1 MVAHVLRLRLAMMW
15 GALRGDPREVVRRV
29 IGVVLLVAA
38 AAVAAVSAAGLA
50 DADRLTTAV
59 VTVLA
64 GSAVTLGFAVGPP
77 VTASIDP
84 LDPRRF
90 AVVGPEPRP
99 LAGALLL
106 AGFLSVPVL
115 VVLVLG
121 VSLAVAWGAHGA
133 AAVASVASVLL
144 GLATCVLFA
153 RVSMA
158 LGALVQ
164 RPRQSRELMG
174 VYLVAV
180 LVVVVPVGVFLGSLE
195 WRGAVPSQLASAAE
209 ILAWTPI
216 GAAWGIAL
224 APSAGAAVGSL
235 IVALATVGVLA
246 VAWFVLVDRLLT
258 TTRRPVAARER
269 GGMGWFAILPGTP
282 GGAVAARSL
291 SYWLRDRRYIVNVII
306 VPVAAVVSTVPLLV
320 AGVPFEIAVLLPV
333 PIMALFFGWLPHND
347 LAYDSTALWM
357 HIASGVR
364 GAPDRIGRLVPVL
377 LIGLPVLALTLPLAV
392 VAHGRWAVFP
402 ALVGV
407 CAALFL
413 AGLGLSSISSVV
425 APYAV
430 SRPGDSPFQ
439 QPQRSGSG
447 GVMAQGLVM
456 VGALLAAAPAIW
468 LTWRAVAGDSIDA
481 MFALAVGV
489 GAGLVVLVA
498 GVAIGAAL
506 FERRGTRLME
516 FAEAT

>member
-1 MVAHVLRLRLAMMW
+1 ML
-15 GALRGDPREVVRRV
+15 GALRGDRRDVIRRV

-38 AAVAAVSAAGLA
+38 TVVAAMSAAGLA

-59 VTVLA
+59 VSVLA
-64 GSAVTLGFAVGPP
+64 GSAVTLGFAIGPP

-90 AVVGPEPRP
+90 AVIGPEPRP
-99 LAGALLL
+99 LAGALIL

-115 VVLVLG
+115 VTLTLG
-121 VSLAVAWGAHGA
+121 VSLAVAWGAQGA
-133 AAVASVASVLL
+133 SAVASVASVVL
-144 GLATCVLFA
+144 GLTTCVLFA

-164 RPRQSRELMG
+164 RPRQSRELVS
-174 VYLVAV
+174 VYLIAV
-180 LVVVVPVGVFLGSLE
+180 LVVVVPIGVFLGSLE
-195 WRGAVPSQLASAAE
+195 WRGAVPTQLASAAE
-209 ILAWTPI
+209 ILSWTPI
-216 GAAWGIAL
+216 GAAWAIGL
-224 APSAGAAVGSL
+224 APTAGAAVGSL
-235 IVALATVGVLA
+235 VVALATMAVLVLA
-246 VAWFVLVDRLLT
+246 WFALVRVLLT
-258 TTRRPVAARER
+258 TTRRPAAVRER
-269 GGMGWFAILPGTP
+269 GGLGWFALLPGTP

-291 SYWLRDRRYIVNVII
+291 SYWLRDRRYIVNVVI
-306 VPVAAVVSTVPLLV
+306 VPIAAVVSTVPLLV
-320 AGVPFEIAVLLPV
+320 AGVPFELAVLLPV

-364 GAPDRIGRLVPVL
+364 GIPDRVGRLVPVL
-377 LIGLPVLALTLPLAV
+377 LIGIPILAVSLPLAI

-402 ALVGV
+402 AMVGV

-413 AGLGLSSISSVV
+413 GGLGLSSISSVL

-439 QPQRSGSG
+439 QPQRTGSG
-447 GVMAQGLVM
+447 GVVAQGLVM
-456 VGALLAAAPAIW
+456 LGAMLTALPAGW
-468 LTWRAVAGDSIDA
+468 LTWQAIGGATIDSVL
-481 MFALAVGV
+481 ALWVGV
-489 GAGLVVLVA
+489 GAGAFVLVV
-498 GVAIGAAL
+498 GIGLGAVVY
-506 FERRGTRLME
+506 ERRATRLME

>member
-1 MVAHVLRLRLAMMW
+1 MML
-15 GALRGDPREVVRRV
+15 GALRGDRRDVIRRV

-38 AAVAAVSAAGLA
+38 TVVAAMSAAGLA

-59 VTVLA
+59 VSVLA

-90 AVVGPEPRP
+90 AVIGPEPRP
-99 LAGALLL
+99 LAGALIL

-115 VVLVLG
+115 VTLTLG
-121 VSLAVAWGAHGA
+121 VSLAVAWGAQGA
-133 AAVASVASVLL
+133 SAVASVASVVL
-144 GLATCVLFA
+144 GLTTCVLFA

-164 RPRQSRELMG
+164 RPRQSRELVS
-174 VYLVAV
+174 VYLIAV
-180 LVVVVPVGVFLGSLE
+180 LVVVVPTGVFLGSLE
-195 WRGAVPSQLASAAE
+195 WRGAVPSQLVSAAE
-209 ILAWTPI
+209 ILSWTPI
-216 GAAWGIAL
+216 GAAWAIGL
-224 APSAGAAVGSL
+224 APTAGAAVASL
-235 IVALATVGVLA
+235 VVALATVAVLVLA
-246 VAWFVLVDRLLT
+246 WFALVRVLLT
-258 TTRRPVAARER
+258 TTRRPAAVRER
-269 GGMGWFAILPGTP
+269 GGLGWFALLPGTP

-291 SYWLRDRRYIVNVII
+291 SYWLRDRRYIVNVVI
-306 VPVAAVVSTVPLLV
+306 VPIAAVVSTVPLLV
-320 AGVPFEIAVLLPV
+320 AGVPFELAVLLPV

-364 GAPDRIGRLVPVL
+364 GIPDRVGRLVPVL
-377 LIGLPVLALTLPLAV
+377 LIGIPILAVSLPLAI

-402 ALVGV
+402 AMVGV

-413 AGLGLSSISSVV
+413 GGLGLSSISSVL

-439 QPQRSGSG
+439 QPQRTGSG
-447 GVMAQGLVM
+447 GVIAQGLVM
-456 VGALLAAAPAIW
+456 LGAVLTALPAGW
-468 LTWRAVAGDSIDA
+468 LTWQAVGGATIDSVL
-481 MFALAVGV
+481 ALWVGV
-489 GAGLVVLVA
+489 GAGAFVLVV
-498 GVAIGAAL
+498 GIGLGAVVY
-506 FERRGTRLME
+506 ERRATRLME

>member
-1 MVAHVLRLRLAMMW
+1 MML
-15 GALRGDPREVVRRV
+15 GALRGDRRDVIRRV

-38 AAVAAVSAAGLA
+38 TVVAAMSAAGLA

-59 VTVLA
+59 VSVLA

-90 AVVGPEPRP
+90 AVIGPEPRP
-99 LAGALLL
+99 LAGALIL

-115 VVLVLG
+115 VTLTLG
-121 VSLAVAWGAHGA
+121 VSLAVAWGAQGA
-133 AAVASVASVLL
+133 SAVASVASVVL
-144 GLATCVLFA
+144 GLTTCVLFA

-164 RPRQSRELMG
+164 RPRQSRELVS
-174 VYLVAV
+174 VYLIAV
-180 LVVVVPVGVFLGSLE
+180 LVVVVPIGVFLGSLE
-195 WRGAVPSQLASAAE
+195 WRGAVPSQLVSAAE
-209 ILAWTPI
+209 ILSWTPI
-216 GAAWGIAL
+216 GAAWAIGL
-224 APSAGAAVGSL
+224 APTAGAAVGSL
-235 IVALATVGVLA
+235 VVALATVAVLVLA
-246 VAWFVLVDRLLT
+246 WFALVRVLLT
-258 TTRRPVAARER
+258 TTRRPAAVRER
-269 GGMGWFAILPGTP
+269 GGLGWFALLPGTP

-291 SYWLRDRRYIVNVII
+291 SYWLRDRRYIVNVVI
-306 VPVAAVVSTVPLLV
+306 VPIAAVVSTVPLLV
-320 AGVPFEIAVLLPV
+320 AGVPFELAVLLPV

-364 GAPDRIGRLVPVL
+364 GIPDRVGRLVPVL
-377 LIGLPVLALTLPLAV
+377 LIGIPILAVSLPLAI

-402 ALVGV
+402 AMVGV

-413 AGLGLSSISSVV
+413 GGLGLSSISSVL

-439 QPQRSGSG
+439 QPQRTGSG
-447 GVMAQGLVM
+447 GVVAQGLVM
-456 VGALLAAAPAIW
+456 LGAVLTALPAGW
-468 LTWRAVAGDSIDA
+468 LTWQAVGGATIDSVL
-481 MFALAVGV
+481 ALWVGV
-489 GAGLVVLVA
+489 GAGAFVLVV
-498 GVAIGAAL
+498 GIGLGAVVY
-506 FERRGTRLME
+506 ERRATRLME

>member
-1 MVAHVLRLRLAMMW
+1 MML
-15 GALRGDPREVVRRV
+15 GALRGDRRDVIRRV

-38 AAVAAVSAAGLA
+38 TVVAAMSAAGLA

-59 VTVLA
+59 VSVLA
-64 GSAVTLGFAVGPP
+64 GSAVTLGFAIGPP

-90 AVVGPEPRP
+90 AVIGPEPRP
-99 LAGALLL
+99 LAGALIL

-115 VVLVLG
+115 VTLTLG
-121 VSLAVAWGAHGA
+121 VSLAVAWGAQGA
-133 AAVASVASVLL
+133 SAVASVASVVL
-144 GLATCVLFA
+144 GLTTCVLFA

-164 RPRQSRELMG
+164 RPRQSRELVS
-174 VYLVAV
+174 VYLIAV
-180 LVVVVPVGVFLGSLE
+180 LVVVVPIGVFLGSLE
-195 WRGAVPSQLASAAE
+195 WRGAVPTQLASAAE
-209 ILAWTPI
+209 ILSWTPI
-216 GAAWGIAL
+216 GAAWAIGL
-224 APSAGAAVGSL
+224 APTAGAAVGSL
-235 IVALATVGVLA
+235 VVALATMAVLVLA
-246 VAWFVLVDRLLT
+246 WFALVRVLLT
-258 TTRRPVAARER
+258 TTRRPAAVRER
-269 GGMGWFAILPGTP
+269 GGLGWFALLPGTP

-291 SYWLRDRRYIVNVII
+291 SYWLRDRRYIVNVVI
-306 VPVAAVVSTVPLLV
+306 VPIAAVVSTVPLLV
-320 AGVPFEIAVLLPV
+320 AGVPFELAVLLPV

-364 GAPDRIGRLVPVL
+364 GIPDRVGRLVPVL
-377 LIGLPVLALTLPLAV
+377 LIGIPILAVSLPLAI

-402 ALVGV
+402 AMVGV

-413 AGLGLSSISSVV
+413 GGLGLSSISSVL

-439 QPQRSGSG
+439 QPQRTGSG
-447 GVMAQGLVM
+447 GVVAQGLVM
-456 VGALLAAAPAIW
+456 LGAMLTALPAGW
-468 LTWRAVAGDSIDA
+468 LTWQAIGGATIDSVL
-481 MFALAVGV
+481 ALWVGV
-489 GAGLVVLVA
+489 GAGAFVLVV
-498 GVAIGAAL
+498 GIGLGAVVY
-506 FERRGTRLME
+506 ERRATRLME

>member
-1 MVAHVLRLRLAMMW
+1 MML
-15 GALRGDPREVVRRV
+15 GALRGDRRDVIRRV

-38 AAVAAVSAAGLA
+38 TVVAAMSAAGLA

-59 VTVLA
+59 VSVLA

-90 AVVGPEPRP
+90 AVIGPEPRP
-99 LAGALLL
+99 LAGALIL
-106 AGFLSVPVL
+106 AGFLSVPLL
-115 VVLVLG
+115 VTLTLG
-121 VSLAVAWGAHGA
+121 VSLAVAWGAQGA
-133 AAVASVASVLL
+133 SAVASVASVVL
-144 GLATCVLFA
+144 GLTTCVLFA

-164 RPRQSRELMG
+164 RPRQSRELVS
-174 VYLVAV
+174 VYLIAV
-180 LVVVVPVGVFLGSLE
+180 LVVVVPIGVFLGSLE
-195 WRGAVPSQLASAAE
+195 WRGAVPSQLVSAAE
-209 ILAWTPI
+209 ILSWTPI
-216 GAAWGIAL
+216 GAAWAIGL
-224 APSAGAAVGSL
+224 APTAGAAVASL
-235 IVALATVGVLA
+235 VVALATVAVLVLA
-246 VAWFVLVDRLLT
+246 WFALVRVLLT
-258 TTRRPVAARER
+258 TTRRPAAVRER
-269 GGMGWFAILPGTP
+269 GGLGWFALLPGTP

-291 SYWLRDRRYIVNVII
+291 SYWLRDRRYIVNVVI
-306 VPVAAVVSTVPLLV
+306 VPIAAVVSTVPLLV
-320 AGVPFEIAVLLPV
+320 AGVPFELAVLLPV

-364 GAPDRIGRLVPVL
+364 GIPDRVGRLVPVL
-377 LIGLPVLALTLPLAV
+377 LIGIPILAVSLPLAI

-402 ALVGV
+402 AMVGV

-413 AGLGLSSISSVV
+413 GGLGLSSISSVL

-439 QPQRSGSG
+439 QPQRTGSG
-447 GVMAQGLVM
+447 GVVAQGLVM
-456 VGALLAAAPAIW
+456 LGAMLTALPAGW
-468 LTWRAVAGDSIDA
+468 LTWQAIGGATIDSVL
-481 MFALAVGV
+481 ALWVGV
-489 GAGLVVLVA
+489 GAGAFVLVV
-498 GVAIGAAL
+498 GIGLGAVVY
-506 FERRGTRLME
+506 ERRATRLME

>member
-1 MVAHVLRLRLAMMW
+1 MML
-15 GALRGDPREVVRRV
+15 GALRGDRDDVLRRV
-29 IGVVLLVAA
+29 VGLVVLIAGTIF
-38 AAVAAVSAAGLA
+38 AAVNASGLGEV
-50 DADRLTTAV
+50 DRLTAGI

-64 GSAVTLGFAVGPP
+64 GSAITLGFAVGPP
-77 VTASIDP
+77 VTASVDP

-115 VVLVLG
+115 AVLVL
-121 VSLAVAWGAHGA
+121 AI
-133 AAVASVASVLL
+133 SVAIAWSEQGASAFATIASIVL
-144 GLATCVLFA
+144 GVTTCVLLA

-158 LGALVQ
+158 LGALVK
-164 RPRQSRELMG
+164 RPRQSRELAG

-180 LVVVVPVGVFLGSLE
+180 LVVVVPVAVFLGSLE
-195 WRGAVPSQLASAAE
+195 WRGSVPTQLVSAAE
-209 ILAWTPI
+209 VLAWTPV

-224 APSAGAAVGSL
+224 APTPGAAVGSAV
-235 IVALATVGVLA
+235 VAVATVAVLTA
-246 VAWFVLVDRLLT
+246 VWFVLVRILLT
-258 TTRRPVAARER
+258 TTPRPVAVRER
-269 GGMGWFAILPGTP
+269 GGLGWFALLPGTP

-291 SYWLRDRRYIVNVII
+291 SYWLRDRRYLVNIVV
-306 VPVAAVVSTVPLLV
+306 VPIAAVLSMIPLLV
-320 AGVPFEIAVLLPV
+320 AGVPIEVAALLPV

-364 GAPDRIGRLVPVL
+364 GLSDRIGRLVPVL
-377 LIGLPVLALTLPLAV
+377 LIGLPILAVSIPLAI
-392 VAHGRWAVFP
+392 VAHGRWAFLP
-402 ALVGV
+402 ALIGV

-413 AGLGLSSISSVV
+413 SGLGLSSISSVV

-447 GVMAQGLVM
+447 GVLAQGLVM
-456 VGALLAAAPAIW
+456 LGSLLAASPALWFAGRALASDTGDAVVALWVGLAAGILVLVVGVVVGAL
-468 LTWRAVAGDSIDA
+468 
-481 MFALAVGV
+481 
-489 GAGLVVLVA
+489 
-498 GVAIGAAL
+498 L

>member
-1 MVAHVLRLRLAMMW
+1 MML
-15 GALRGDPREVVRRV
+15 GALRGDRRDVIRRV

-38 AAVAAVSAAGLA
+38 TVFAAMSAAGLA

-59 VTVLA
+59 VSVLA

-90 AVVGPEPRP
+90 AVIGPEPRP
-99 LAGALLL
+99 LAGALML

-115 VVLVLG
+115 VTLTLG
-121 VSLAVAWGAHGA
+121 VSLAVAWGAQGA
-133 AAVASVASVLL
+133 SAVASVASVVL
-144 GLATCVLFA
+144 GLTTCVLFA

-164 RPRQSRELMG
+164 RPRQSRELVS
-174 VYLVAV
+174 VYLIAV
-180 LVVVVPVGVFLGSLE
+180 LVVVVPIGVFLGSLE
-195 WRGAVPSQLASAAE
+195 WRGAVPSQLVSAAE
-209 ILAWTPI
+209 ILSWTPI
-216 GAAWGIAL
+216 GAAWAIGL
-224 APSAGAAVGSL
+224 APTAGAAVASL
-235 IVALATVGVLA
+235 VVALATVAVLVLA
-246 VAWFVLVDRLLT
+246 WFALVRVLLT
-258 TTRRPVAARER
+258 TTRRPAAVRER
-269 GGMGWFAILPGTP
+269 GGLGWFALLPGTP

-291 SYWLRDRRYIVNVII
+291 SYWLRDRRYIVNVVI
-306 VPVAAVVSTVPLLV
+306 VPIAAVVSTVPLLV
-320 AGVPFEIAVLLPV
+320 AGVPFELAVLLPV

-364 GAPDRIGRLVPVL
+364 GIPDRVGRLVPVL
-377 LIGLPVLALTLPLAV
+377 LIGIPILAVSLPLAI

-402 ALVGV
+402 AMVGV

-413 AGLGLSSISSVV
+413 GGLGLSSISSVL

-439 QPQRSGSG
+439 QPQRTGSG
-447 GVMAQGLVM
+447 GVVAQGLVM
-456 VGALLAAAPAIW
+456 LGAMLTALPAGW
-468 LTWRAVAGDSIDA
+468 LTWQAIGGATIDSVL
-481 MFALAVGV
+481 ALWVGV
-489 GAGLVVLVA
+489 GAGAFVLVV
-498 GVAIGAAL
+498 GIGLGAVVY
-506 FERRGTRLME
+506 ERRATRLME

>member
-1 MVAHVLRLRLAMMW
+1 ML
-15 GALRGDPREVVRRV
+15 GALRDDRRDVIRRV

-38 AAVAAVSAAGLA
+38 TVVAAMSAAGLA

-59 VTVLA
+59 VSVLA

-90 AVVGPEPRP
+90 AVIGPEPRP
-99 LAGALLL
+99 LAGALML

-115 VVLVLG
+115 VTLTLG
-121 VSLAVAWGAHGA
+121 VSLAVAWGAQGA
-133 AAVASVASVLL
+133 SAVASVASVVL
-144 GLATCVLFA
+144 GLTTCVLFA

-164 RPRQSRELMG
+164 RPRQSRELVS
-174 VYLVAV
+174 VYLIAV
-180 LVVVVPVGVFLGSLE
+180 LVVVVPIGVFLGSLE
-195 WRGAVPSQLASAAE
+195 WRGAVPSQLVSAAE
-209 ILAWTPI
+209 ILSWTPI
-216 GAAWGIAL
+216 GAAWAIGL
-224 APSAGAAVGSL
+224 APTAGAAVASL
-235 IVALATVGVLA
+235 VVALATVAVLVLA
-246 VAWFVLVDRLLT
+246 WFALVRVLLT
-258 TTRRPVAARER
+258 TTRRPAAVRER
-269 GGMGWFAILPGTP
+269 GGLGWFALLPGTP

-291 SYWLRDRRYIVNVII
+291 SYWLRDRRYIVNVVI
-306 VPVAAVVSTVPLLV
+306 VPIAAVVSTVPLLV
-320 AGVPFEIAVLLPV
+320 AGVPFELAVLLPV

-364 GAPDRIGRLVPVL
+364 GIPDRVGRLVPVL
-377 LIGLPVLALTLPLAV
+377 LIGIPILAVSLPLAI

-402 ALVGV
+402 AMVGV

-413 AGLGLSSISSVV
+413 GGLGLSSISSVL

-439 QPQRSGSG
+439 QPQRTGSG
-447 GVMAQGLVM
+447 GVVAQGLVM
-456 VGALLAAAPAIW
+456 LGAMLTALPAGW
-468 LTWRAVAGDSIDA
+468 LTWQAIGGATIDSVL
-481 MFALAVGV
+481 ALWVGV
-489 GAGLVVLVA
+489 GAGAFVLVV
-498 GVAIGAAL
+498 GIGLGAVVY
-506 FERRGTRLME
+506 ERRATRLME

>member
-1 MVAHVLRLRLAMMW
+1 ML
-15 GALRGDPREVVRRV
+15 GALRGDRRDVIRRV

-38 AAVAAVSAAGLA
+38 TVVAAMSAAGLA

-59 VTVLA
+59 VSVLA
-64 GSAVTLGFAVGPP
+64 GSAVTLGFAIGPP

-90 AVVGPEPRP
+90 AVIGPEPRP
-99 LAGALLL
+99 LAGALIL

-115 VVLVLG
+115 VTLTLG
-121 VSLAVAWGAHGA
+121 VSLAVAWGAQGA
-133 AAVASVASVLL
+133 SAVASVASVVL
-144 GLATCVLFA
+144 GLTTCVLFA

-164 RPRQSRELMG
+164 RPRQSRELVS
-174 VYLVAV
+174 VYLIAV
-180 LVVVVPVGVFLGSLE
+180 LVVVVPIGVFLGSLE
-195 WRGAVPSQLASAAE
+195 WRGAVPTQLASAAE
-209 ILAWTPI
+209 ILSWTPI
-216 GAAWGIAL
+216 GAAWAIGL
-224 APSAGAAVGSL
+224 APTAGAAVGSL
-235 IVALATVGVLA
+235 VVALATVAVLVLA
-246 VAWFVLVDRLLT
+246 WFALVRVLLT
-258 TTRRPVAARER
+258 TTRRPAAVRER
-269 GGMGWFAILPGTP
+269 GGLGWFALLPGTP

-291 SYWLRDRRYIVNVII
+291 SYWLRDRRYIVNVVI
-306 VPVAAVVSTVPLLV
+306 VPIAAVVSTVPLLV
-320 AGVPFEIAVLLPV
+320 AGVPFELAVLLPV

-364 GAPDRIGRLVPVL
+364 GIPDRVGRLVPVL
-377 LIGLPVLALTLPLAV
+377 LIGIPILAVSLPLAI

-402 ALVGV
+402 AMVGV

-413 AGLGLSSISSVV
+413 GGLGLSSISSVL

-439 QPQRSGSG
+439 QPQRTGSG
-447 GVMAQGLVM
+447 GVVAQGLVM
-456 VGALLAAAPAIW
+456 LGAMLTALPAGW
-468 LTWRAVAGDSIDA
+468 LTWQAIGGATVDSVL
-481 MFALAVGV
+481 ALWVGV
-489 GAGLVVLVA
+489 GAGAFVLVV
-498 GVAIGAAL
+498 GIGLGAVVY
-506 FERRGTRLME
+506 ERRATRLME

>member
-1 MVAHVLRLRLAMMW
+1 MML
-15 GALRGDPREVVRRV
+15 GALRGDRREVVRRV
-29 IGVVLLVAA
+29 IGVVLLVI
-38 AAVAAVSAAGLA
+38 AAVVASVSATGLA

-59 VTVLA
+59 VTMLA

-77 VTASIDP
+77 VTASVDP

-115 VVLVLG
+115 VVLVLA

-133 AAVASVASVLL
+133 SALASVVSVVLAS
-144 GLATCVLFA
+144 ATCVLFA

-164 RPRQSRELMG
+164 RTRQSRELLG
-174 VYLVAV
+174 VYFVAV
-180 LVVVVPVGVFLGSLE
+180 LVAVVPVAVFLGSLE

-216 GAAWGIAL
+216 GAAWGIAV
-224 APSAGAAVGSL
+224 APSVGAAIGSL
-235 IVALATVGVLA
+235 VVALATIAGLT
-246 VAWFVLVDRLLT
+246 VAWYALVDTLLT

-269 GGMGWFAILPGTP
+269 GGLGWFAIFPGTP

-291 SYWLRDRRYIVNVII
+291 SYWLRDRRYIVNVVV
-306 VPVAAVVSTVPLLV
+306 VPIAAVVSTVPLLV
-320 AGVPFEIAVLLPV
+320 AGVPFELAVLLPV

-357 HIASGVR
+357 HIASGMR

-377 LIGLPVLALTLPLAV
+377 LIGIPVLAISLPLAI
-392 VAHGRWAVFP
+392 VAHGRWAILP
-402 ALVGV
+402 AMVGV

-413 AGLGLSSISSVV
+413 AGLGLSSVSSVL

-439 QPQRSGSG
+439 QPQRTGSG

-456 VGALLAAAPAIW
+456 AGALLAALPAIW
-468 LTWRAVAGDSIDA
+468 LTWGAIDGDAIDA
-481 MFALAVGV
+481 VLALSVGV
-489 GAGLVVLVA
+489 GAGVIVLVV

-506 FERRGTRLME
+506 FERRATQLME

>member
-1 MVAHVLRLRLAMMW
+1 MML
-15 GALRGDPREVVRRV
+15 GALRGDRREVVRRV
-29 IGVVLLVAA
+29 IGVVLLVI
-38 AAVAAVSAAGLA
+38 AAVVASVSATGLA

-59 VTVLA
+59 VTMLA

-77 VTASIDP
+77 VTASVDP

-115 VVLVLG
+115 VVLVLA

-133 AAVASVASVLL
+133 LALASVVSVVLAS
-144 GLATCVLFA
+144 ATCVLFA

-164 RPRQSRELMG
+164 RPRQSRELLG
-174 VYLVAV
+174 VYFVAV
-180 LVVVVPVGVFLGSLE
+180 LVAVVPVAVFLGSLE

-216 GAAWGIAL
+216 GAAWGIAV
-224 APSAGAAVGSL
+224 APSVGAAIGSL
-235 IVALATVGVLA
+235 VVALATIAGLT
-246 VAWFVLVDRLLT
+246 VAWYALVDTLLT
-258 TTRRPVAARER
+258 TTRRPVAVRER
-269 GGMGWFAILPGTP
+269 GGLGWFAIFPGTP

-291 SYWLRDRRYIVNVII
+291 SYWLRDRRYIVNVVV
-306 VPVAAVVSTVPLLV
+306 VPIAAVVSTVPLLV
-320 AGVPFEIAVLLPV
+320 AGVPFELAVLLPV

-357 HIASGVR
+357 HIASGMR

-377 LIGLPVLALTLPLAV
+377 LIGIPVLAISLPLAI
-392 VAHGRWAVFP
+392 VAHGRWAILP
-402 ALVGV
+402 AMVGV

-413 AGLGLSSISSVV
+413 AGLGLSSVSSVL

-439 QPQRSGSG
+439 QPQRTGSG

-456 VGALLAAAPAIW
+456 AGALLAALPAIW
-468 LTWRAVAGDSIDA
+468 LTWGAIDGDAIDA
-481 MFALAVGV
+481 VLALSVGV
-489 GAGLVVLVA
+489 GAGVVVLVV

-506 FERRGTRLME
+506 FERRATQLME

>member
-1 MVAHVLRLRLAMMW
+1 MVAHVLRLRLAMML
-15 GALRGDPREVVRRV
+15 GALRGDRRDVIRRV

-38 AAVAAVSAAGLA
+38 TVVAAMSAAGLA

-59 VTVLA
+59 VSVLA
-64 GSAVTLGFAVGPP
+64 GSAVTLGFAIGPP

-90 AVVGPEPRP
+90 AVIGPEPRP
-99 LAGALLL
+99 LAGALIL

-115 VVLVLG
+115 VTLTLG
-121 VSLAVAWGAHGA
+121 VSLAVAWGAQGA
-133 AAVASVASVLL
+133 SAVASVASVVL
-144 GLATCVLFA
+144 GLTTCVLFA

-164 RPRQSRELMG
+164 RPRQSRELVS
-174 VYLVAV
+174 VYLIAV
-180 LVVVVPVGVFLGSLE
+180 LVVVVPIGVFLGSLE
-195 WRGAVPSQLASAAE
+195 WRGAVPTQLASAAE
-209 ILAWTPI
+209 ILSWTPI
-216 GAAWGIAL
+216 GAAWAIGL
-224 APSAGAAVGSL
+224 APTAGAAVGSL
-235 IVALATVGVLA
+235 VVALATMAVLVLA
-246 VAWFVLVDRLLT
+246 WFALVRVLLT
-258 TTRRPVAARER
+258 TTRRPAAVRER
-269 GGMGWFAILPGTP
+269 GGLGWFALLPGTP

-291 SYWLRDRRYIVNVII
+291 SYWLRDRRYIVNVVI
-306 VPVAAVVSTVPLLV
+306 VPIAAVVSTVPLLV
-320 AGVPFEIAVLLPV
+320 AGVPFELAVLLPV

-364 GAPDRIGRLVPVL
+364 GIPDRVGRLVPVL
-377 LIGLPVLALTLPLAV
+377 LIGIPILAVSLPLAI

-402 ALVGV
+402 AMVGV

-413 AGLGLSSISSVV
+413 GGLGLSSISSVL

-439 QPQRSGSG
+439 QPQRTGSG
-447 GVMAQGLVM
+447 GVVAQGLVM
-456 VGALLAAAPAIW
+456 LGAMLTALPAGW
-468 LTWRAVAGDSIDA
+468 LTWQAIGGATIDSVL
-481 MFALAVGV
+481 ALWVGV
-489 GAGLVVLVA
+489 GAGAFVLVV
-498 GVAIGAAL
+498 GIGLGAVVY
-506 FERRGTRLME
+506 ERRATRLME

>member
-1 MVAHVLRLRLAMMW
+1 MML
-15 GALRGDPREVVRRV
+15 GALRGDRRDVIRRV

-38 AAVAAVSAAGLA
+38 TVVAAMSAAGLA

-59 VTVLA
+59 VSVLA

-90 AVVGPEPRP
+90 AVIGPEPRP
-99 LAGALLL
+99 LAGALIL
-106 AGFLSVPVL
+106 AGFLSVPVFVTL
-115 VVLVLG
+115 TLG
-121 VSLAVAWGAHGA
+121 VSLAVAWGAQGA
-133 AAVASVASVLL
+133 SAVASVASVVL
-144 GLATCVLFA
+144 GLTTCVLFA

-164 RPRQSRELMG
+164 RPRQSRELVS
-174 VYLVAV
+174 VYLIAV
-180 LVVVVPVGVFLGSLE
+180 LVVVVPIGVFLGSLE
-195 WRGAVPSQLASAAE
+195 WRGAVPSQLVSAAE
-209 ILAWTPI
+209 ILSWTPI
-216 GAAWGIAL
+216 GAAWAIGL
-224 APSAGAAVGSL
+224 APTAGAAVASL
-235 IVALATVGVLA
+235 VVARATVAVLVLA
-246 VAWFVLVDRLLT
+246 WFALGRVLLT
-258 TTRRPVAARER
+258 TTRRPAAVRER
-269 GGMGWFAILPGTP
+269 GGLGWFALLPGTP

-291 SYWLRDRRYIVNVII
+291 SYWLRDRRYIVNVVI
-306 VPVAAVVSTVPLLV
+306 VPIAAVVSTVPLLV
-320 AGVPFEIAVLLPV
+320 AGVPFELAVLLPV

-364 GAPDRIGRLVPVL
+364 GIPDRVGRLVPVL
-377 LIGLPVLALTLPLAV
+377 LIGIPILAVSLPLAI

-402 ALVGV
+402 AMVGV

-413 AGLGLSSISSVV
+413 GGLGLSSISSVL

-439 QPQRSGSG
+439 QPQRTGSG
-447 GVMAQGLVM
+447 GVVAQGLVM
-456 VGALLAAAPAIW
+456 LGAMLTALPAGW
-468 LTWRAVAGDSIDA
+468 LTWQAIGGATIDSVL
-481 MFALAVGV
+481 ALWVGV
-489 GAGLVVLVA
+489 GAGAFVLVV
-498 GVAIGAAL
+498 GIGLGAVVY
-506 FERRGTRLME
+506 ERRATRLME

>member
-1 MVAHVLRLRLAMMW
+1 MG
-15 GALRGDPREVVRRV
+15 GALRGDPRDVVRRG

-38 AAVAAVSAAGLA
+38 TVVAAVSAAGLA

-77 VTASIDP
+77 VTASVDP

-99 LAGALLL
+99 LAAALAL

-121 VSLAVAWGAHGA
+121 ASLAVAWGAQGA
-133 AAVASVASVLL
+133 SALASIASVVL
-144 GLATCVLFA
+144 GLTTCVLFA

-180 LVVVVPVGVFLGSLE
+180 LVIVVPVGVFLGSLE

-209 ILAWTPI
+209 VLAWTPV
-216 GAAWGIAL
+216 GASWGIAV
-224 APSAGAAVGSL
+224 APSPGAAFGSL
-235 IVALATVGVLA
+235 LVSLVTVVVLALA
-246 VAWFVLVDRLLT
+246 WFALVDRLLT
-258 TTRRPVAARER
+258 TTPRPVAARER
-269 GGMGWFAILPGTP
+269 AGLGWFAILPGTP

-291 SYWLRDRRYIVNVII
+291 AYWLRDRRYIVNVVI
-306 VPVAAVVSTVPLLV
+306 VPVAAIVSTIPLLV
-320 AGVPFEIAVLLPV
+320 AGVPFEVAVLLPV

-364 GAPDRIGRLVPVL
+364 GASDRIGRLVPVI
-377 LIGLPVLALTLPLAV
+377 LIGVPILAVTLPLAV
-392 VAHGRWAVFP
+392 VAHGRWAILP
-402 ALVGV
+402 AMIGV

-447 GVMAQGLVM
+447 GVVAQGLVM
-456 VGALLAAAPAIW
+456 VGALLAALPSIW
-468 LTWRAVAGDSIDA
+468 LTWRAVGGEAIDA
-481 MFALAVGV
+481 MLALGVGI
-489 GAGLVVLVA
+489 GAGLVVLVV
-498 GVAIGAAL
+498 GVALGAAL
-506 FERRGTRLME
+506 FERRATRLME

>member
-1 MVAHVLRLRLAMMW
+1 MML
-15 GALRGDPREVVRRV
+15 GALRGDRDDVLRRV
-29 IGVVLLVAA
+29 VGLVVLIAGTIF
-38 AAVAAVSAAGLA
+38 AAVNASGLGEV
-50 DADRLTTAV
+50 DRLTAGI

-64 GSAVTLGFAVGPP
+64 GSAITLGFAVGPP
-77 VTASIDP
+77 VTASVDP

-115 VVLVLG
+115 AVLVL
-121 VSLAVAWGAHGA
+121 AI
-133 AAVASVASVLL
+133 SVAIAWSEQGASAFATIASIIL
-144 GLATCVLFA
+144 GITTCVLLA

-158 LGALVQ
+158 LGALVK
-164 RPRQSRELMG
+164 RPRQSRELAG

-180 LVVVVPVGVFLGSLE
+180 LVVVVPVAVFLGSLE
-195 WRGAVPSQLASAAE
+195 WRGSVPTQLVSAAE
-209 ILAWTPI
+209 VLAWTPV

-224 APSAGAAVGSL
+224 APTPGAAVGSAV
-235 IVALATVGVLA
+235 VAVATVAILA
-246 VAWFVLVDRLLT
+246 AVWFVLVRILLT
-258 TTRRPVAARER
+258 TTPRPVAARER
-269 GGMGWFAILPGTP
+269 GGLGWFALLPGTP

-291 SYWLRDRRYIVNVII
+291 SYWLRDRRYLVNIVV
-306 VPVAAVVSTVPLLV
+306 VPIAAVLSMIPLVV
-320 AGVPFEIAVLLPV
+320 AGVPIEVAALLPV

-364 GAPDRIGRLVPVL
+364 GLSDRIGRLVPVL
-377 LIGLPVLALTLPLAV
+377 LIGLPILAVSIPLAI
-392 VAHGRWAVFP
+392 VAHGRWAFLP
-402 ALVGV
+402 ALIGV

-413 AGLGLSSISSVV
+413 SGLGLSSISSVV

-447 GVMAQGLVM
+447 GVLAQGLVM
-456 VGALLAAAPAIW
+456 LGSLLAASPALW
-468 LTWRAVAGDSIDA
+468 FAGR
-481 MFALAVGV
+481 ALASDTQDAVVALWVG
-489 GAGLVVLVA
+489 LVA
-498 GVAIGAAL
+498 GVLVLVVGVVVGALL

>member
-1 MVAHVLRLRLAMMW
+1 MMR
-15 GALRGDPREVVRRV
+15 GALRGDRRDV
-29 IGVVLLVAA
+29 IRRLIGVVALVAA
-38 AAVAAVSAAGLA
+38 TVVAARSAAGLA

-64 GSAVTLGFAVGPP
+64 GSAVTLGFAIGPP
-77 VTASIDP
+77 VTASVDP

-115 VVLVLG
+115 VTLVLA
-121 VSLAVAWGAHGA
+121 VSAALAAGAQGASPA
-133 AAVASVASVLL
+133 AAAASVIL
-144 GLATCVLFA
+144 GLTTCVLLA

-164 RPRQSRELMG
+164 RPRQSRELVS

-209 ILAWTPI
+209 ILAWTPL
-216 GAAWGIAL
+216 GAAWSIAL
-224 APSAGAAVGSL
+224 APSAGSAVGSL
-235 IVALATVGVLA
+235 LVALATVAVLA
-246 VAWFVLVDRLLT
+246 LSWFALVRVLLT
-258 TTRRPVAARER
+258 TTRRPVASRER
-269 GGMGWFAILPGTP
+269 GGLGWFALLPGTP

-291 SYWLRDRRYIVNVII
+291 SYWLRDRRYIVNVVI
-306 VPVAAVVSTVPLLV
+306 VPIAAVVSTVPLLV
-320 AGVPFEIAVLLPV
+320 AGVPFELAVLLPV

-364 GAPDRIGRLVPVL
+364 GVPDRVGRLVPVL
-377 LIGLPVLALTLPLAV
+377 LIGIPILAVSLPLAI
-392 VAHGRWAVFP
+392 VAHGRWAIFP
-402 ALVGV
+402 AMVGV

-413 AGLGLSSISSVV
+413 GGLGLSSVSSVV

-439 QPQRSGSG
+439 QPQRTGSG
-447 GVMAQGLVM
+447 GVLAQGAVM
-456 VGALLAAAPAIW
+456 LGALVTASPAGW
-468 LTWRAVAGDSIDA
+468 LTWQAIDGTAIDA
-481 MFALAVGV
+481 MLALWVGV
-489 GAGLVVLVA
+489 GAGAFVLVA
-498 GVAIGAAL
+498 GIGVGSVVY
-506 FERRGTRLME
+506 ERRATRLME

>member
-1 MVAHVLRLRLAMMW
+1 MML
-15 GALRGDPREVVRRV
+15 GALRGDRDDVLRRV
-29 IGVVLLVAA
+29 VGLVVLIAGTIF
-38 AAVAAVSAAGLA
+38 AAVNASGLGEV
-50 DADRLTTAV
+50 DRLTARI

-64 GSAVTLGFAVGPP
+64 GSAITLGFAVGPP
-77 VTASIDP
+77 VTASVDP

-115 VVLVLG
+115 AVLVL
-121 VSLAVAWGAHGA
+121 AI
-133 AAVASVASVLL
+133 SVAIAWSEQGASAFATIASIIL
-144 GLATCVLFA
+144 GVTTCVLLA

-158 LGALVQ
+158 LGALVK
-164 RPRQSRELMG
+164 RPRQSRELAG

-180 LVVVVPVGVFLGSLE
+180 LVVVVPVAVFLGSLE
-195 WRGAVPSQLASAAE
+195 WRGSVPTQLVSAAE
-209 ILAWTPI
+209 VLAWTPV

-224 APSAGAAVGSL
+224 APTPGAAVGSAV
-235 IVALATVGVLA
+235 VAVATVAILTA
-246 VAWFVLVDRLLT
+246 VWFVLVRILLT
-258 TTRRPVAARER
+258 TTPRPVAVRER
-269 GGMGWFAILPGTP
+269 GGLGWFALLPGTP

-291 SYWLRDRRYIVNVII
+291 SYWLRDRRYLVNIVV
-306 VPVAAVVSTVPLLV
+306 VPIAAVLSMIPLLV
-320 AGVPFEIAVLLPV
+320 AGVPIEVAALLPV

-364 GAPDRIGRLVPVL
+364 GLSDRIGRLVPVL
-377 LIGLPVLALTLPLAV
+377 LIGLPILAVSIPLAI
-392 VAHGRWAVFP
+392 VAHGRWAFLP
-402 ALVGV
+402 ALIGV

-413 AGLGLSSISSVV
+413 SGLGLSSISSVV

-447 GVMAQGLVM
+447 GVLAQGLVM
-456 VGALLAAAPAIW
+456 LGSLLAASPALWFAGRALASDTGDAVVALWVGLAAGILVLVVGVVVGAL
-468 LTWRAVAGDSIDA
+468 
-481 MFALAVGV
+481 
-489 GAGLVVLVA
+489 
-498 GVAIGAAL
+498 L

>member
-1 MVAHVLRLRLAMMW
+1 MML
-15 GALRGDPREVVRRV
+15 GALRGDRRDVIRRV
-29 IGVVLLVAA
+29 IGVIALIAATVVAA
-38 AAVAAVSAAGLA
+38 RSAAGLA

-77 VTASIDP
+77 VTASVDP

-115 VVLVLG
+115 VTLVLG
-121 VSLAVAWGAHGA
+121 VSASLAAGAHGA
-133 AAVASVASVLL
+133 SAVAGAASVAL
-144 GLATCVLFA
+144 GLTTCVLFA

-164 RPRQSRELMG
+164 RPRQSRELMS
-174 VYLVAV
+174 VYLIAV
-180 LVVVVPVGVFLGSLE
+180 LVVVVPIGVFLGSLE

-216 GAAWGIAL
+216 GAAWAVGL
-224 APSAGAAVGSL
+224 APTAGSAVGSL
-235 IVALATVGVLA
+235 VVALLTVVVLA
-246 VAWFVLVDRLLT
+246 LAWFLLVEVLLT

-269 GGMGWFAILPGTP
+269 GGLGWFALLPGTP

-291 SYWLRDRRYIVNVII
+291 SYWLRDRRYIVNVVI
-306 VPVAAVVSTVPLLV
+306 VPIAAIVSTVPLLV
-320 AGVPFEIAVLLPV
+320 AGVPFELAVLLPV

-364 GAPDRIGRLVPVL
+364 GLPDRVGRLVPVS
-377 LIGLPVLALTLPLAV
+377 LIGLPILAVSLPLAI
-392 VAHGRWAVFP
+392 VAHGRWAIFP
-402 ALVGV
+402 AMVGV

-413 AGLGLSSISSVV
+413 GGLGLSSISSVV

-439 QPQRSGSG
+439 QPQRTGSG
-447 GVMAQGLVM
+447 GVLAQGLVM
-456 VGALLAAAPAIW
+456 VGALLTALPAGW
-468 LTWRAVAGDSIDA
+468 LTWHAIDGTAIDS
-481 MFALAVGV
+481 MLALWVGV
-489 GAGLVVLVA
+489 GAGAFVLVVGIVL
-498 GVAIGAAL
+498 GAVIYESRA
-506 FERRGTRLME
+506 TRLME

>member
-1 MVAHVLRLRLAMMW
+1 ML
-15 GALRGDPREVVRRV
+15 GALRGDRREVVRRV
-29 IGVVLLVAA
+29 IGVVLLVI
-38 AAVAAVSAAGLA
+38 AAVVASVSATGLA

-59 VTVLA
+59 VTMLA

-77 VTASIDP
+77 VTASVDP

-115 VVLVLG
+115 VVLVLA

-133 AAVASVASVLL
+133 SALASVVSVVLAS
-144 GLATCVLFA
+144 ATCVLFA

-164 RPRQSRELMG
+164 RTRQSRELLG
-174 VYLVAV
+174 VYFVAV
-180 LVVVVPVGVFLGSLE
+180 LVAVVPVAVFLGSLE

-216 GAAWGIAL
+216 GAAWGIAV
-224 APSAGAAVGSL
+224 APSVGAAIGSL
-235 IVALATVGVLA
+235 VVALATIAGLT
-246 VAWFVLVDRLLT
+246 VAWYALVDTLLT

-269 GGMGWFAILPGTP
+269 GGLGWFAIFPGTP

-291 SYWLRDRRYIVNVII
+291 SYWLRDRRYIVNVVV
-306 VPVAAVVSTVPLLV
+306 VPIAAVVSTVPLLV
-320 AGVPFEIAVLLPV
+320 AGVPFELAVLLPV

-357 HIASGVR
+357 HIASGMR

-377 LIGLPVLALTLPLAV
+377 LIGIPVLAISLPLAI
-392 VAHGRWAVFP
+392 VAHGRWAILP
-402 ALVGV
+402 AMVGV

-413 AGLGLSSISSVV
+413 AGLGLSSVSSVL

-439 QPQRSGSG
+439 QPQRTGSG

-456 VGALLAAAPAIW
+456 AGALLAALPAIW
-468 LTWRAVAGDSIDA
+468 LTWGAIDGDAIDA
-481 MFALAVGV
+481 VLALSVGV
-489 GAGLVVLVA
+489 GAGVIVLVV

-506 FERRGTRLME
+506 FERRATQLME

>member
-1 MVAHVLRLRLAMMW
+1 MML
-15 GALRGDPREVVRRV
+15 GALRGDRRDVIRRV

-38 AAVAAVSAAGLA
+38 TVVAAMSAAGLA

-59 VTVLA
+59 VSVLA

-90 AVVGPEPRP
+90 AVIGPEPRP
-99 LAGALLL
+99 LAGALIL
-106 AGFLSVPVL
+106 AGFLSVPLL
-115 VVLVLG
+115 VTLTLG
-121 VSLAVAWGAHGA
+121 VSLAVAWGAQGA
-133 AAVASVASVLL
+133 SAVASVASVVL
-144 GLATCVLFA
+144 GLTTCVLFA

-164 RPRQSRELMG
+164 RPRQSRELVS
-174 VYLVAV
+174 VYLIAV
-180 LVVVVPVGVFLGSLE
+180 LVVVVPIGVFLGSLE
-195 WRGAVPSQLASAAE
+195 WRGAVPSQLVSAAE
-209 ILAWTPI
+209 ILSWTPI
-216 GAAWGIAL
+216 GAAWAIGL
-224 APSAGAAVGSL
+224 APTAGAAVGSL
-235 IVALATVGVLA
+235 VVALATVAVLVLA
-246 VAWFVLVDRLLT
+246 WFALVRVLLT
-258 TTRRPVAARER
+258 TTRRPAAVRER
-269 GGMGWFAILPGTP
+269 GGLGWFALLPGTP

-291 SYWLRDRRYIVNVII
+291 SYWLRDRRYIVNVVI
-306 VPVAAVVSTVPLLV
+306 VPIAAVVSTVPLLV
-320 AGVPFEIAVLLPV
+320 AGVPFELAVLLPV

-364 GAPDRIGRLVPVL
+364 GIPDRVGRLVPVL
-377 LIGLPVLALTLPLAV
+377 LIGIPILAVSLPLAI

-402 ALVGV
+402 AMVGV

-413 AGLGLSSISSVV
+413 GGLGLSSISSVL

-439 QPQRSGSG
+439 QPQRTGSG
-447 GVMAQGLVM
+447 GVVAQGLVM
-456 VGALLAAAPAIW
+456 LGAMLTALPAGW
-468 LTWRAVAGDSIDA
+468 LTWQAIGGATIDSVL
-481 MFALAVGV
+481 ALWVGV
-489 GAGLVVLVA
+489 GAGAFVLVV
-498 GVAIGAAL
+498 GIGLGAVVY
-506 FERRGTRLME
+506 ERRATRLME

>member
-1 MVAHVLRLRLAMMW
+1 MMW
-15 GALRGDPREVVRRV
+15 GALRGDPREVARRC
-29 IGVVLLVAA
+29 IGVVALIAA
-38 AAVAAVSAAGLA
+38 TVFAAVSAAGLA
-50 DADRLTTAV
+50 DSDRLTTAV

-106 AGFLSVPVL
+106 AGFLSVPVM

-121 VSLAVAWGAHGA
+121 IGLAVAWSAHDA
-133 AAVASVASVLL
+133 PVLASMASVLL
-144 GLATCVLFA
+144 GLTTCVLLA

-164 RPRQSRELMG
+164 RPRRSRELMG

-195 WRGAVPSQLASAAE
+195 WRGAVPTQLASAAE

-216 GAAWGIAL
+216 GAAWGIAV
-224 APSAGAAVGSL
+224 APSVGAAVGSL
-235 IVALATVGVLA
+235 VVALVTIAVLGL
-246 VAWFVLVDRLLT
+246 AWFALVTVLLT
-258 TTRRPVAARER
+258 TTRRPVAVRER
-269 GGMGWFAILPGTP
+269 GGLGWFAILPGTP

-291 SYWLRDRRYIVNVII
+291 SYWLRDRRYIVNVVI
-306 VPVAAVVSTVPLLV
+306 VPIAAVVSTVPLLV
-320 AGVPFEIAVLLPV
+320 AGVPFELAVLLPV

-357 HIASGVR
+357 HIASGMR

-377 LIGLPVLALTLPLAV
+377 LIGIPVLAVTLPLAV
-392 VAHGRWAVFP
+392 VAHGRWAILP
-402 ALVGV
+402 AMIGV

-413 AGLGLSSISSVV
+413 AGLGLSSVSSVL

-439 QPQRSGSG
+439 QPQRTDSG
-447 GVMAQGLVM
+447 GVVAQGLVM
-456 VGALLAAAPAIW
+456 AGAIAAALPSILLTWAAIGGDTIDAVLAMWVGIGAGAAVLLVGVAVGA
-468 LTWRAVAGDSIDA
+468 V
-481 MFALAVGV
+481 
-489 GAGLVVLVA
+489 
-498 GVAIGAAL
+498 L
-506 FERRGTRLME
+506 FERRATRLME

>member
-1 MVAHVLRLRLAMMW
+1 MML
-15 GALRGDPREVVRRV
+15 GALRGDRREVVRRV
-29 IGVVLLVAA
+29 IGVVLLVI
-38 AAVAAVSAAGLA
+38 AAVVASVSATGLA

-59 VTVLA
+59 VTMLA

-77 VTASIDP
+77 VTASVDP

-115 VVLVLG
+115 VVLVLA

-133 AAVASVASVLL
+133 FALASVVSVVLAS
-144 GLATCVLFA
+144 ATCVLFA

-164 RPRQSRELMG
+164 RPRQSRELLG
-174 VYLVAV
+174 VYFVAV
-180 LVVVVPVGVFLGSLE
+180 LVAVVPVAVFLGSLE

-216 GAAWGIAL
+216 GAAWGIAV
-224 APSAGAAVGSL
+224 APSVGAAIGSL
-235 IVALATVGVLA
+235 VVALATIAGLT
-246 VAWFVLVDRLLT
+246 VAWYALVDTLLT
-258 TTRRPVAARER
+258 TTRRPVAVRER
-269 GGMGWFAILPGTP
+269 GGLGWFAIFPGTP

-291 SYWLRDRRYIVNVII
+291 SYWLRDRRYIVNVVV
-306 VPVAAVVSTVPLLV
+306 VPIAAVVSTVPLLV
-320 AGVPFEIAVLLPV
+320 AGVPFELAVLLPV

-357 HIASGVR
+357 HIASGMR

-377 LIGLPVLALTLPLAV
+377 LIGIPVLAISLPLAI
-392 VAHGRWAVFP
+392 VAHGRWAILP
-402 ALVGV
+402 AMVGV

-413 AGLGLSSISSVV
+413 AGLGLSSVSSVL

-439 QPQRSGSG
+439 QPQRTGSG

-456 VGALLAAAPAIW
+456 AGALLAALPAIW
-468 LTWRAVAGDSIDA
+468 LTWGAIDGDAIDA
-481 MFALAVGV
+481 VLALSVGV
-489 GAGLVVLVA
+489 GAGVVVLVV

-506 FERRGTRLME
+506 FERRATQLME